1 MEERHE
7 EEAQSIQQEAMETV
21 KAIRGV
27 LAKERE
33 RSKAQLEQAN
43 ATLADVREKAKEHAD
58 GLRQKCD
65 QAEELARQQKN
76 AMEES
81 KRLDGEGT

>member
-1 MEERHE
+1 MAEGRLTSMEERHE

-33 RSKAQLEQAN
+33 RSKVQLEQAN
-43 ATLADVREKAKEHAD
+43 ATLADVREKAKEHAATN
-58 GLRQKCD
+58 C
-65 QAEELARQQKN
+65 
-76 AMEES
+76 
-81 KRLDGEGT
+81 